1 MPKVVVIGDGLG
13 NYADSLSSTGYSTLR
28 FKSAKP
34 ALGKINGSS
43 LIVIDG
49 RHAEALGE
57 LSKASRH
64 IPKLVVV
71 SPEKPAK
78 SLGRWLRTPLS
89 YPICRPSERELLSFA
104 ARILRERDSCNEKER
119 LTGELGVLRKEI
131 EFFEEINRML
141 TSSQDL
147 NKTLVTI
154 MKRLREVTRAEAW
167 SIYLVDDLTGA
178 LVLEK
183 TGGRVSKGGK
193 PLKLSPDEVAGWVAS
208 NGEPV
213 VVGNVSRDKRF
224 SSTAPML
231 KRMGV
236 KSIMCAPV
244 RVKDRVLGVLEVI
257 NKAGGE
263 GFDEED
269 FHRMM
274 RLVGQAALAVERI
287 MLYQKAEELVV
298 TDDLTKLFNSRYLNS
313 TIETEIIRSKRFHV
327 SVSLIFMDID
337 YFKYVNDNYGHLVGS
352 KVLIEA
358 GQVLVN
364 TLRRIDVVARYG
376 GDEFVIVLPQTG
388 PHNAKMLAEKLR
400 KRLENH
406 LFLEKDG
413 YNIRITASFG
423 VASYPESAKTKEDL
437 LRLADEAMYWVKHH
451 NRNGVYAFV

>member
-178 LVLEK
+178 S
-183 TGGRVSKGGK
+183 R
-193 PLKLSPDEVAGWVAS
+193 GWES
-208 NGEPV
+208 N
-213 VVGNVSRDKRF
+213 
-224 SSTAPML
+224 
-231 KRMGV
+231 
-236 KSIMCAPV
+236 
-244 RVKDRVLGVLEVI
+244 
-257 NKAGGE
+257 
-263 GFDEED
+263 
-269 FHRMM
+269 
-274 RLVGQAALAVERI
+274 Q
-287 MLYQKAEELVV
+287 
-298 TDDLTKLFNSRYLNS
+298 
-313 TIETEIIRSKRFHV
+313 
-327 SVSLIFMDID
+327 
-337 YFKYVNDNYGHLVGS
+337 
-352 KVLIEA
+352 
-358 GQVLVN
+358 
-364 TLRRIDVVARYG
+364 
-376 GDEFVIVLPQTG
+376 
-388 PHNAKMLAEKLR
+388 
-400 KRLENH
+400 
-406 LFLEKDG
+406 
-413 YNIRITASFG
+413 
-423 VASYPESAKTKEDL
+423 
-437 LRLADEAMYWVKHH
+437 
-451 NRNGVYAFV
+451 